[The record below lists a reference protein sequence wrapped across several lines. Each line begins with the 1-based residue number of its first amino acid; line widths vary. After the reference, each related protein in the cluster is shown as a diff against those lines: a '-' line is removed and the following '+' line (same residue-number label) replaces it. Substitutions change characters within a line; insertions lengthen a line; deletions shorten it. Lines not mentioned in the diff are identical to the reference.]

1 MDLNENPFIKPTYFI
16 DSENSLIQEYLDD
29 LLQHTPKDP
38 KNEAVAIYLA
48 VRDDIYYDPFN
59 IRTSPESLRA
69 SEVYKA
75 GRGHCIDKSLL
86 YIALCRAKG
95 IPARLGL
102 AKVRNH
108 MGTSKLEEIIKS
120 DILVPHGYAE
130 VFLSGRW
137 VKCTP
142 AFNQQLCEKLG
153 VPALAFDGEND
164 SVFQAYDRGE
174 GGFMEYLEDYGCFDD
189 LPLGFVI
196 ELLYKNYPHLF
207 AQGTMSLNPNLFA
220 SDSPK

>member
-1 MDLNENPFIKPTYFI
+1 MDLNETPFLAASYFI
-16 DSENSLIQEYLDD
+16 DSENNLIQAYLHKI
-29 LLQHTPKDP
+29 LQNTSEDPKDQ
-38 KNEAVAIYLA
+38 AIAIYLA
-48 VRDDIYYDPFN
+48 VRDDFFYDPFN

-69 SEVYKA
+69 SEVFKA
-75 GRGHCIDKSLL
+75 KRGHCIDKALL
-86 YIALCRAKG
+86 YITLCRAQG

-120 DILVPHGYAE
+120 DVLVPHGYAE
-130 VFLSGRW
+130 VLLNGRW

-153 VPALAFDGEND
+153 VPVLEFDGEND
-164 SVFQAYDRGE
+164 SVFQAYDREG
-174 GGFMEYLEDYGCFDD
+174 GGFMEYLEDYGTFHD
-189 LPLGFVI
+189 LPLGFII

-207 AQGTMSLNPNLFA
+207 NEAGEFIVST
-220 SDSPK
+220 K

>member
-16 DSENSLIQEYLDD
+16 DSENSLIHKYLDD
-29 LLQHTPKDP
+29 LLEHTTKDP
-38 KNEAVAIYLA
+38 QKEAVAIYLA

-86 YIALCRAKG
+86 YVALCRAKG

-108 MGTSKLEEIIKS
+108 MGTSRLEEIFHLRVTALDS
-120 DILVPHGYAE
+120 P
-130 VFLSGRW
+130 FLFLACAAPGSR
-137 VKCTP
+137 TP
-142 AFNQQLCEKLG
+142 LRSLSPDGCSLLQP
-153 VPALAFDGEND
+153 PALRRRARREPRQDHGHVNITAPPNFAPAILLD
-164 SVFQAYDRGE
+164 
-174 GGFMEYLEDYGCFDD
+174 
-189 LPLGFVI
+189 
-196 ELLYKNYPHLF
+196 EL
-207 AQGTMSLNPNLFA
+207 SLLIRL
-220 SDSPK
+220 